1 MRNLI
6 LAALFATAAASPA
19 LAQPAGDAAFTGL
32 RVEGLVGY
40 DHVKNHGYG
49 DNAVAY
55 GVGAGYDVQMGRAV
69 VGGEVEYMDSN
80 AKGCLNDFAVAG
92 DKICASARR
101 DLYVGG
107 RVGAA
112 VAPRVLLYAKAGYTN
127 ARMATRYDGVTG
139 SATNPVSYSD
149 KSDLDG
155 VRVGAGAEYA
165 ISPNSFVKAEYRY
178 SNYEKG
184 VSRQQVLGGFGFRF

>member
-1 MRNLI
+1 MRTLI

-19 LAQPAGDAAFTGL
+19 LAQPAGNAPFTGL
-32 RVEGLVGY
+32 RIEGLVGY

-55 GVGAGYDVQMGRAV
+55 GLGAGYDMQMGRAV

-80 AKGCLNDFAVAG
+80 AKGCDTDFAAIG
-92 DKICASARR
+92 DKICGSARR
-101 DLYVGG
+101 DLYAGA
-107 RVGAA
+107 RVGAE
-112 VAPRVLLYAKAGYTN
+112 VSPGMLLYAKAGYTN
-127 ARMATRYDGVTG
+127 ARIATRYDGVTG
-139 SATNPVSYSD
+139 GPASFSD
-149 KSDLDG
+149 KTNLDG

-165 ISPNSFVKAEYRY
+165 FSPNSFIKAEYRY